1 MKKRLFLSGR
11 IGCGKTTLIRNALGE
26 WTKYAGGFVT
36 ERAFDKNGL
45 LIGFDMI
52 PACSTTCLDRCCY
65 ASRFLTFSNDE
76 TQRKDD
82 VFRLEA
88 VRLLTEALT
97 KPFALLDEF
106 GGFELLVPE
115 FYRALMA
122 FLKSDVPCVGV
133 IIKSLSASE
142 ALRSSACLPPEFTVI
157 ATRLHTVLK
166 TDGDTE
172 ILETSGRGDREAE
185 VTLQAW
191 VKEYANAK

>member
-133 IIKSLSASE
+133 IKSLSASE

-185 VTLQAW
+185 VTLEAW